1 MRLAESGEFD
11 ISDPCRPGGVVLVS
25 ATGLASQ
32 AGRGASFFVGHA
44 GIVVNAL
51 FLFGSL
57 SGVKLGRSLHPS
69 LSEATLFC
77 PAVHKVWF
85 LDEIADGFSGKRH
98 GCGVLS
104 GRIC

>member
-1 MRLAESGEFD
+1 
-11 ISDPCRPGGVVLVS
+11 
-25 ATGLASQ
+25 
-32 AGRGASFFVGHA
+32 
-44 GIVVNAL
+44 
-51 FLFGSL
+51 
-57 SGVKLGRSLHPS
+57 

-77 PAVHKVWF
+77 PAIHKVWF